1 MLAVHASRGYA
12 LMTGLDSSRLLRE
25 RIFAATI
32 GLVAIFLVGTFG
44 YYGMGRFYLGRVAW
58 DLGECAYMTVITITT
73 VGFGELPHLA
83 RVPGGRVFTVFVL
96 LSGLGIAAYFVS
108 ALTTYF
114 IEGEFTKAR
123 TRRRMTKAIDHIRDH
138 IIVCGVGTTG
148 VHVVEELVWTKWPLV
163 AIDRDSPRLDKL
175 QDLSVQMIPTVVGDA
190 TEDDVLERAGI
201 RRARGIV
208 AALTDDKDNLFIC
221 VSARQ
226 LNPSLRIIAKGVD
239 MAASEKLKRAGAD
252 SVVNPA
258 FIGGVRM
265 VSEMIRPQVVE
276 FLDLMLR
283 DKDKNLRI
291 EEVLVPKGSPLVGKP
306 IFEAQIRKNTNLLV
320 VAVREPPVAPALAG
334 KFVYNPGPEMR
345 IAENMALIVLGETES
360 VHKLRSS
367 IARGFDTPAA

>member
-1 MLAVHASRGYA
+1 VASIA
-12 LMTGLDSSRLLRE
+12 L
-25 RIFAATI
+25 I
-32 GLVAIFLVGTFG
+32 AIFLVGTFG
-44 YYGMGRFYLGRVAW
+44 FYAMGHLYLGKYAW
-58 DLGECAYMTVITITT
+58 DVGECAYMTVITITT

-83 RVPGGRVFTVFVL
+83 RVPYGRAFTVVVL
-96 LSGLGIAAYFVS
+96 LAGLGVAAYFVS

-123 TRRRMTKAIDHIRDH
+123 TRRRMTKALDQIKDH

-163 AIDRDSPRLDKL
+163 AIDRDPTRLERL
-175 QDLSVQMIPTVVGDA
+175 QELSIDILATVQGDA
-190 TEDDVLERAGI
+190 TEDEVLERAGI

-208 AALTDDKDNLFIC
+208 AALTDDKDNLFIV
-221 VSARQ
+221 VSARE
-226 LNPSLRIIAKGVD
+226 LNPTLRIIAKGVD
-239 MAASEKLKRAGAD
+239 IAAGEKLKRAGAD

-291 EEVLVPKGSPLVGKP
+291 EEVTVPKGSPLVGKP
-306 IFEAQIRKNTNLLV
+306 IFEAQIRRYTNLLV
-320 VAVREPPVAPALAG
+320 VAVREPPAAPSQPG
-334 KFVYNPGPEMR
+334 KFVYNPGPETR
-345 IAENMALIVLGETES
+345 IVENMALIVLGETES

-367 IARGFDTPAA
+367 ITRGFDAPSA

>member
-1 MLAVHASRGYA
+1 MVSP
-12 LMTGLDSSRLLRE
+12 DSSRLLRE
-25 RIFAATI
+25 RIFVASVA
-32 GLVAIFLVGTFG
+32 LFAIFLIGTFG
-44 YYGMGRFYLGRVAW
+44 FWFMGRFYLGKYAW

-83 RVPGGRVFTVFVL
+83 RVPGGRVFTVGVL
-96 LSGLGIAAYFVS
+96 LAGLGIAAYFVS

-114 IEGEFTKAR
+114 IEGEFTKER
-123 TRRRMTKAIDHIRDH
+123 IRRRMSKALDQIKDH

-163 AIDRDSPRLDKL
+163 AIDRDPLKLDKL
-175 QDLSVQMIPTVVGDA
+175 QELSLQMLPTVVGDA
-190 TEDDVLERAGI
+190 TEDETLERAGI

-208 AALTDDKDNLFIC
+208 AALTDDKDNLFIV

-239 MAASEKLKRAGAD
+239 IAAAEKLKRAGAD

-291 EEVLVPKGSPLVGKP
+291 EEVVVPKGSPLVGKP
-306 IFEAQIRKNTNLLV
+306 IFEAQIRRHTNLLV
-320 VAVREPPVAPALAG
+320 VAVREPPPAPSQPG
-334 KFVYNPGPEMR
+334 RFVYNPGPETL
-345 IAENMALIVLGETES
+345 IEENMALIVLGETES
-360 VHKLRSS
+360 VHKLRRS
-367 IARGFDTPAA
+367 ISRGFDPGPQA

>member
-1 MLAVHASRGYA
+1 MVGY
-12 LMTGLDSSRLLRE
+12 DSGRLLRQ
-25 RIFAATI
+25 RIV
-32 GLVAIFLVGTFG
+32 VASLALLSIFLVGTFG
-44 YYGMGRFYLGRVAW
+44 YWVMGRLYLGKFAW

-73 VGFGELPHLA
+73 VGFGELPHLG
-83 RVPGGRVFTVFVL
+83 RVPGGRAFTVGVL
-96 LSGLGIAAYFVS
+96 LAGLGIAAYFVS
-108 ALTTYF
+108 ALTTFF

-123 TRRRMTKAIDHIRDH
+123 TRRRMTKALDQIHDH

-148 VHVVEELVWTKWPLV
+148 VHVVEALVWTKWPLV
-163 AIDRDSPRLDKL
+163 AIDRDAARLEKL
-175 QDLSVQMIPTVVGDA
+175 QELSIEMLPTVQGDA
-190 TEDDVLERAGI
+190 TEDEVLERAGI

-239 MAASEKLKRAGAD
+239 MAAGEKLKRAGAD

-291 EEVLVPKGSPLVGKP
+291 EEVVVPRGSPLVGKP
-306 IFEAQIRKNTNLLV
+306 IFEAQIRQHTNLLV
-320 VAVREPPVAPALAG
+320 VAVREPAPATDQPG
-334 KFVYNPGPEMR
+334 RFVYNPGPETL
-345 IAENMALIVLGETES
+345 IVENMALIVLGETDS
-360 VHKLRSS
+360 VHKLRGA
-367 IARGFDTPAA
+367 IGRGFA

>member
-1 MLAVHASRGYA
+1 MV
-12 LMTGLDSSRLLRE
+12 TPDSSRLLRE
-25 RIFAATI
+25 RIVVASIALI
-32 GLVAIFLVGTFG
+32 AIFLIGTFG
-44 YYGMGRFYLGRVAW
+44 YWAMGRLYLGRYAW

-73 VGFGELPHLA
+73 VGFGELPHLG
-83 RVPGGRVFTVFVL
+83 RVPGGRAFTVGVL
-96 LSGLGIAAYFVS
+96 LAGLGVAAYFVS
-108 ALTTYF
+108 ALTTFF

-123 TRRRMTKAIDHIRDH
+123 TRRRMEKALDQIRDH

-163 AIDRDSPRLDKL
+163 AIDRDAARLDRL
-175 QDLSVQMIPTVVGDA
+175 QELSINMIPTVVGDA
-190 TEDDVLERAGI
+190 TEDETLERAGI
-201 RRARGIV
+201 RHARGIV
-208 AALTDDKDNLFIC
+208 AALTDDKDNLFIV

-239 MAASEKLKRAGAD
+239 IAAGEKLKRAGAD

-306 IFEAQIRKNTNLLV
+306 IFEAQIRRYTNLLV
-320 VAVREPPVAPALAG
+320 VAVREPPVAQQPG
-334 KFVYNPGPEMR
+334 KFVYNPGPEMT
-345 IAENMALIVLGETES
+345 IVENMALIVLGETES

-367 IARGFDTPAA
+367 IARGFESPSA

>member
-1 MLAVHASRGYA
+1 MVGP
-12 LMTGLDSSRLLRE
+12 DSSRLLRE
-25 RIFAATI
+25 RILAASIALFA
-32 GLVAIFLVGTFG
+32 VFLIGTFG
-44 YYGMGRFYLGRVAW
+44 YYGMGRLYLGKYAW
-58 DLGECAYMTVITITT
+58 DVGECAYMTVITITT

-83 RVPGGRVFTVFVL
+83 RVPGGRAFTVAVL
-96 LSGLGIAAYFVS
+96 LAGLGVAAYFVS

-123 TRRRMTKAIDHIRDH
+123 TRRRMTKALDQIHDH

-163 AIDRDSPRLDKL
+163 AIDRDAARLERL
-175 QDLSVQMIPTVVGDA
+175 QELSISMLPTVVGDA
-190 TEDDVLERAGI
+190 TEDDILERAGI

-208 AALTDDKDNLFIC
+208 AALTDDKDNLFIV

-226 LNPSLRIIAKGVD
+226 LNPKLRIIAKGVD

-291 EEVLVPKGSPLVGKP
+291 EEVMVPKGSPLVGKP

-320 VAVREPPVAPALAG
+320 VAVREPPVSPEQPG
-334 KFVYNPGPEMR
+334 RFIYNPGAEMR
-345 IAENMALIVLGETES
+345 IVENMALIVLGETES

-367 IARGFDTPAA
+367 ILRGFDAPAA

>member
-1 MLAVHASRGYA
+1 MVSPDG
-12 LMTGLDSSRLLRE
+12 SKLLRE
-25 RIFAATI
+25 RIFVASVALI
-32 GLVAIFLVGTFG
+32 AIFLVGTFG
-44 YYGMGRFYLGRVAW
+44 YWLLGRAYLGRFAW
-58 DLGECAYMTVITITT
+58 GLGECAYMTVITITT
-73 VGFGELPHLA
+73 VGFGELPHLG
-83 RVPGGRVFTVFVL
+83 RVPGGRAFTVVVL
-96 LSGLGIAAYFVS
+96 LAGLGVALYFVS
-108 ALTTYF
+108 SLTTYF
-114 IEGEFTKAR
+114 IEGEFTKER
-123 TRRRMTKAIDHIRDH
+123 TRRRMARALSEIRDH

-163 AIDRDSPRLDKL
+163 AVDRDQGRLEKL
-175 QDLSVQMIPTVVGDA
+175 QELSVSMIPTVVGDA
-190 TEDDVLERAGI
+190 TEDETLERAGI

-208 AALTDDKDNLFIC
+208 AALTDDKDNLFIV

-239 MAASEKLKRAGAD
+239 ITAADKLKRAGAD

-291 EEVLVPKGSPLVGKP
+291 EEVVVPKGSPLVGKP
-306 IFEAQIRKNTNLLV
+306 IFEAQIRRYTNLLV
-320 VAVREPPVAPALAG
+320 VAVREPPPAPAQPG
-334 KFVYNPGPEMR
+334 RFVYNPGPETL
-345 IAENMALIVLGETES
+345 IEENMALIVLGETES

-367 IARGFDTPAA
+367 IGRGFEVAET

>member
-1 MLAVHASRGYA
+1 MRPS
-12 LMTGLDSSRLLRE
+12 DSSRLLRE
-25 RIFAATI
+25 RIVAASIALLTI
-32 GLVAIFLVGTFG
+32 FGVGTAG
-44 YYGMGRFYLGRVAW
+44 YYTLGNVYLGKNSW

-83 RVPGGRVFTVFVL
+83 RVPYGRAFTVAVL
-96 LSGLGIAAYFVS
+96 LAGLGIAAYFVS

-123 TRRRMTKAIDHIRDH
+123 TRRKMTRALADIKDH

-163 AIDRDSPRLDKL
+163 AIDRNPERLERL
-175 QDLSVQMIPTVVGDA
+175 QALSVSLLPTVNGDA
-190 TEDDVLERAGI
+190 TEDEVLEQAGI

-208 AALTDDKDNLFIC
+208 AALTGDKDNLYIV

-239 MAASEKLKRAGAD
+239 VAAADKLKRAGAD

-291 EEVLVPKGSPLVGKP
+291 EEVVVPPGSPLVGKP
-306 IFEAQIRKNTNLLV
+306 IFEAQIRQHTNLLV
-320 VAVREPPVAPALAG
+320 VAVRQPPVTPG
-334 KFVYNPGPEMR
+334 QVGSFVYNPGPETL
-345 IAENMALIVLGETES
+345 IAANMALIVLGETEN
-360 VHKLRSS
+360 VHKLRAS
-367 IARGFDTPAA
+367 IQRGFSAA

>member
-1 MLAVHASRGYA
+1 MVGP
-12 LMTGLDSSRLLRE
+12 DSSRLLRE
-25 RIFAATI
+25 RI
-32 GLVAIFLVGTFG
+32 LVASIALIAIFLVGTFG
-44 YYGMGRFYLGRVAW
+44 FYGMGRFYLGKYAW

-73 VGFGELPHLA
+73 VGFGELPHLG
-83 RVPGGRVFTVFVL
+83 RVPGGRAFTVGVL
-96 LSGLGIAAYFVS
+96 LAGLGVAAYFVS
-108 ALTTYF
+108 ALTTFF

-123 TRRRMTKAIDHIRDH
+123 TRRRMTKALDQIHDH

-163 AIDRDSPRLDKL
+163 AIDRDAARLEKL
-175 QDLSVQMIPTVVGDA
+175 QELSIEMLPTVQGDA
-190 TEDDVLERAGI
+190 TEDEVLERAGI

-221 VSARQ
+221 VSARE
-226 LNPSLRIIAKGVD
+226 LNPTLRIIAKGVD
-239 MAASEKLKRAGAD
+239 MAAGEKLKRAGAD

-291 EEVLVPKGSPLVGKP
+291 EEVLVPRGSPLVGKP

-320 VAVREPPVAPALAG
+320 VAVREPPTAEAQPG
-334 KFVYNPGPEMR
+334 KFVYNPGPETR

-360 VHKLRSS
+360 VQKLRSS
-367 IARGFDTPAA
+367 IARGFDAPSA

>member
-1 MLAVHASRGYA
+1 MVGN
-12 LMTGLDSSRLLRE
+12 DSSRLLRE
-25 RIFAATI
+25 RIVVASIA
-32 GLVAIFLVGTFG
+32 LVAIFLIGTFG
-44 YYGMGRFYLGRVAW
+44 YWTLGTVYLGRHAW

-83 RVPGGRVFTVFVL
+83 RVPGGRAFTAIVL
-96 LSGLGIAAYFVS
+96 LSGLGVALYFVS

-114 IEGEFTKAR
+114 IEGEFSKAR
-123 TRRRMTKAIDHIRDH
+123 MRAKMTRALEHISDHL
-138 IIVCGVGTTG
+138 IVCGAGTTG
-148 VHVVEELVWTKWPLV
+148 GHVVEELVTTRWPGV
-163 AIDRDSPRLDKL
+163 AIDRNPERLDRL
-175 QDLSVQMIPTVVGDA
+175 QSLTTSLLPTVVGDA
-190 TEDDVLERAGI
+190 TEDATLEQAGI

-208 AALTDDKDNLFIC
+208 AALTDDKDNLFIV

-239 MAASEKLKRAGAD
+239 VTAAEKLKRAGAD

-291 EEVLVPKGSPLVGKP
+291 EEVVVPTGSPLVGKP
-306 IFEAQIRKNTNLLV
+306 IYEAQIRQYTNLLV
-320 VAVREPPVAPALAG
+320 VAVREPPLGPTQPG
-334 KFVYNPGPEMR
+334 RFIYNPGPETLL
-345 IAENMALIVLGETES
+345 AENMALIVLGETDH

-367 IARGFDTPAA
+367 ISRGFASTG

>member
-1 MLAVHASRGYA
+1 MLDVMVGS
-12 LMTGLDSSRLLRE
+12 DSSRLLRE
-25 RIFAATI
+25 RILAATVA
-32 GLVAIFLVGTFG
+32 LLAIFLVGTLG
-44 YYGMGRFYLGRVAW
+44 YYVMGRLYLGRLGW

-83 RVPGGRVFTVFVL
+83 RVPYGRLFTVVVL
-96 LSGLGIAAYFVS
+96 LAGLGIAAYFVS

-123 TRRRMTKAIDHIRDH
+123 TRRKMTRALGEIRDH

-163 AIDRDSPRLDKL
+163 AIDRDAARLDKL
-175 QDLSVQMIPTVVGDA
+175 QELSATMLPTVVGDA
-190 TEDDVLERAGI
+190 TEDEVLERAGI

-208 AALTDDKDNLFIC
+208 AALTGDKDNLFIV

-226 LNPSLRIIAKGVD
+226 LNPALRIIAKGVD
-239 MAASEKLKRAGAD
+239 VAAAEKLRRAGAD

-306 IFEAQIRKNTNLLV
+306 IFEAQIRRHTNLLV
-320 VAVREPPVAPALAG
+320 VAVREPPPAASQPG
-334 KFVYNPGPEMR
+334 RFVYNPGPETL
-345 IAENMALIVLGETES
+345 IAENMALIVLGETDS
-360 VHKLRSS
+360 VHKLRTS
-367 IARGFDTPAA
+367 IARGFDAPA

>member
-1 MLAVHASRGYA
+1 MLSS
-12 LMTGLDSSRLLRE
+12 DSSRLLRE
-25 RIFAATI
+25 R
-32 GLVAIFLVGTFG
+32 LVVASTALLCIFLAGTGG
-44 YYGMGRFYLGRVAW
+44 YYTLGHVYLGEHGW
-58 DLGECAYMTVITITT
+58 DLGECAYMTVMTITT
-73 VGFGELPHLA
+73 VGIGELPHLQ
-83 RVPGGRVFTVFVL
+83 RVPYGRAFTVAVL
-96 LSGLGIAAYFVS
+96 LAGLGVAAYFVS

-114 IEGEFTKAR
+114 IEGEFSRSR
-123 TRRRMTKAIDHIRDH
+123 TRRRMNRSLDKISDH
-138 IIVCGVGTTG
+138 IIVCGIGTTG
-148 VHVVEELVWTKWPLV
+148 IHVIEELVWTKWPFV
-163 AIDRDSPRLDKL
+163 AVDRDPERLNRIQEL
-175 QDLSVQMIPTVVGDA
+175 SADLLPAVEGDA
-190 TEDDVLERAGI
+190 TTDETLERAGI

-208 AALTDDKDNLFIC
+208 AALTDDKDNLFIV

-239 MAASEKLKRAGAD
+239 VQAGEKLKRAGAD

-291 EEVLVPKGSPLVGKP
+291 EEVVVPRGSPLVGKP
-306 IFEAQIRKNTNLLV
+306 IFQAQIRQHTNLLV
-320 VAVREPPVAPALAG
+320 VAVREPPVSPTQPG
-334 KFVYNPGPEMR
+334 NFVYNPSAETL

-367 IARGFDTPAA
+367 IARGFGIA

>member
-1 MLAVHASRGYA
+1 MVGP
-12 LMTGLDSSRLLRE
+12 DSSRLLRE
-25 RIFAATI
+25 RIVVASIA
-32 GLVAIFLVGTFG
+32 LVAIFLVGTFG
-44 YYGMGRFYLGRVAW
+44 FYAMGRVYLGSYAW
-58 DLGECAYMTVITITT
+58 DIGECAYMTVITITT

-83 RVPGGRVFTVFVL
+83 RVPGGRAFTVGVL
-96 LSGLGIAAYFVS
+96 LAGLGVAAYFVS

-123 TRRRMTKAIDHIRDH
+123 TRRRMTKALDQIRDH

-163 AIDRDSPRLDKL
+163 AVDRDATRLERL
-175 QDLSVQMIPTVVGDA
+175 QELSVDILPTVQGDA
-190 TEDDVLERAGI
+190 TEDEVLERAGI

-208 AALTDDKDNLFIC
+208 AALTDDKDNLFIV
-221 VSARQ
+221 VSARE
-226 LNPSLRIIAKGVD
+226 LNPTLRIIAKGVD
-239 MAASEKLKRAGAD
+239 IAAGEKLKRAGAD

-291 EEVLVPKGSPLVGKP
+291 EEVVVPRGSPLVGKP
-306 IFEAQIRKNTNLLV
+306 IFEAQIRRHTNLLV
-320 VAVREPPVAPALAG
+320 VAVREPPAAPSQAG
-334 KFVYNPGPEMR
+334 KFIYNPGPDMR
-345 IAENMALIVLGETES
+345 IVENMALIVLGETES
-360 VHKLRSS
+360 VHKLRRS
-367 IARGFDTPAA
+367 IASGFDAPKA

>member
-1 MLAVHASRGYA
+1 MVGP
-12 LMTGLDSSRLLRE
+12 DSSRLLRE
-25 RIFAATI
+25 RILAASVALMGIFA
-32 GLVAIFLVGTFG
+32 VGTLG
-44 YYGMGRFYLGRVAW
+44 YWLMGKAYLGKYAW
-58 DLGECAYMTVITITT
+58 DVGECAYMTVITITT

-83 RVPGGRVFTVFVL
+83 RVPYGRAFTVVVL
-96 LSGLGIAAYFVS
+96 LAGLGIAAYFVS

-123 TRRRMTKAIDHIRDH
+123 TRRKMTRAIDQIRDH

-163 AIDRDSPRLDKL
+163 AIDRDPLKLERL
-175 QDLSVQMIPTVVGDA
+175 QELSVNMLPTVMGDA
-190 TEDDVLERAGI
+190 TEDETLERAGI

-208 AALTDDKDNLFIC
+208 AALTGDKDNLFIV

-239 MAASEKLKRAGAD
+239 VQAGEKLKRAGAD

-306 IFEAQIRKNTNLLV
+306 IFEAQIRKFTNLLV
-320 VAVREPPVAPALAG
+320 VAVREPPTAEAQPG
-334 KFVYNPGPEMR
+334 RFVYNPGAEMR
-345 IAENMALIVLGETES
+345 IVENMALIVLGETES
-360 VHKLRSS
+360 VQKLRSS
-367 IARGFDTPAA
+367 IARGFDAPAA

>member
-1 MLAVHASRGYA
+1 MVGA
-12 LMTGLDSSRLLRE
+12 DSSRLLRK
-25 RIFAATI
+25 RIAAASI
-32 GLVAIFLVGTFG
+32 ALFAIFLVGTTGFWLLG
-44 YYGMGRFYLGRVAW
+44 TVYLGPRAW
-58 DLGECAYMTVITITT
+58 SYGDCAYMTVITITT
-73 VGFGELPHLA
+73 VGFHELPFLTK
-83 RVPGGRVFTVFVL
+83 VPFGRAFTVGVL
-96 LSGLGIAAYFVS
+96 LSGLGVAAYFVS

-114 IEGEFTKAR
+114 IEGEFTRAR
-123 TRRRMTKAIDHIRDH
+123 TRRRMGRVLDHIHDH

-163 AIDRDSPRLDKL
+163 AIDVDPTRLERL
-175 QDLSVQMIPTVVGDA
+175 QELTADILPTVVGDA

-201 RRARGIV
+201 KRARGIV

-226 LNPSLRIIAKGVD
+226 LNPALRIIAKGVD
-239 MAASEKLKRAGAD
+239 MQAGEKLKRAGAD

-291 EEVLVPKGSPLVGKP
+291 EEVLVPPGSPLVGKP
-306 IFEAQIRKNTNLLV
+306 IFEAQIRRHTNLLV
-320 VAVREPPVAPALAG
+320 VAVREPPTPKDSAG
-334 KFVYNPGPEMR
+334 RFIYNPGPEML
-345 IAENMALIVLGETES
+345 IEENMALIVLGETES
-360 VHKLRSS
+360 VHKLRRS
-367 IARGFDTPAA
+367 IGSGFI